1 MGKRKK
7 NESVST
13 SKLMKFIEKESA
25 MFERERH
32 QDCHEFYIWLMNSI
46 NDQIKGKDKKK
57 VTSLEE
63 EFFSKRVTRTQC
75 QVCQN
80 SKHAVM

>member
-1 MGKRKK
+1 
-7 NESVST
+7 
-13 SKLMKFIEKESA
+13 
-25 MFERERH
+25 
-32 QDCHEFYIWLMNSI
+32 MNSI

-75 QVCQN
+75 QVCQT
-80 SKHAVM
+80 SKG